1 MKYGKYQWGRIASL
15 FNKKSAK
22 QCKARWYEWL
32 DPAIKKVR
40 FLSSSSPL
48 AVYEPIFRCTCLHC
62 TVWSHRWS
70 EFLLIEGR
78 KAKERISLFEGLT
91 DLLLFFAFLP
101 PISCLGD
108 MLIGY
113 VLAIAV

>member
-40 FLSSSSPL
+40 FPSPI
-48 AVYEPIFRCTCLHC
+48 ACIPAFP
-62 TVWSHRWS
+62 
-70 EFLLIEGR
+70 LLI
-78 KAKERISLFEGLT
+78 ASYVSLS
-91 DLLLFFAFLP
+91 A
-101 PISCLGD
+101 ISCL
-108 MLIGY
+108 
-113 VLAIAV
+113 